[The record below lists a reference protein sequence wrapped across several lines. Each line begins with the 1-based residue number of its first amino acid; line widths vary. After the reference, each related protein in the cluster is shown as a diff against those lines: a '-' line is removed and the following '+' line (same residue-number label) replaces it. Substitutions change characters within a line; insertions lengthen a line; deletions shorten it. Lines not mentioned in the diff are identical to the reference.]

1 MTDVLPGWRYIN
13 PTMKHDLIIVGGG
26 VAGCA
31 AAITARQR
39 NLETLLI
46 YSGGGALAKT
56 RRIDNYPG
64 FPQATGPE
72 LLEKLR
78 SHARG
83 MGTEFKSQ
91 LVRRVMPMGE
101 RFSVLADNDIYEA
114 RAVILATGTSRV
126 KLLPG
131 EEALVG
137 QGVSYCATCDG
148 MFYRGSEV
156 IVVGAHEE
164 AVEEANYL
172 AILARVIY
180 CLEKTHDTSALVE
193 NIQILA
199 GKPQGFER
207 RGDRIVLTT
216 NQGEAEADGAFV
228 LRPSVAMTQLM
239 PEAAVENGAITVDKN
254 LATSIP
260 GAFAAGDILGPPL
273 QAAKAAGEGTVA
285 AISAASYLLKAPT
298 W

>member
-1 MTDVLPGWRYIN
+1 
-13 PTMKHDLIIVGGG
+13 MKYDLIIVGGG

-39 NLETLLI
+39 NLDTLVI

-78 SHARG
+78 SHARE
-83 MGTEFKSQ
+83 MGAEFKAQ

-101 RFSVLADNDIYEA
+101 GFSVLADNDIYEA
-114 RAVILATGTSRV
+114 RAVILATGTGRV
-126 KLLPG
+126 RLLPG

-137 QGVSYCATCDG
+137 QGLSYCATCDG
-148 MFYRGSEV
+148 MFYREGYV
-156 IVVGAHEE
+156 IVVGSHEE

-172 AILARVIY
+172 ATLAQVVY
-180 CLEKTHDTSALVE
+180 CLEKPHDTSALTE
-193 NIQILA
+193 GIKILA

-207 RGDRIVLTT
+207 RGERIVLTT
-216 NQGEAEADGAFV
+216 SQGEAEADGAFV
-228 LRPSVAMTQLM
+228 LRPAVAMTQLM
-239 PEAAVENGAITVDKN
+239 PEAAVDNGAVTVDKN
-254 LATSIP
+254 LAISIP

-273 QAAKAAGEGTVA
+273 QAATAAGEGTVA
-285 AISAASYLLKAPT
+285 ALSAASYLLKAGSRRKGKA
-298 W
+298 

>member
-1 MTDVLPGWRYIN
+1 
-13 PTMKHDLIIVGGG
+13 MKYDLIIMGGG

-39 NLETLLI
+39 NLNTLVL

-78 SHARG
+78 NHARE
-83 MGTEFKSQ
+83 MGASFKAQ
-91 LVRRVMPMGE
+91 LVRRVMPMGGTL
-101 RFSVLADNDIYEA
+101 SVLADNDLYEA
-114 RAVILATGTSRV
+114 RTVILATGTARV
-126 KLLPG
+126 KPLPG

-148 MFYRGSEV
+148 MFYQGSDV
-156 IVVGAHEE
+156 IVIGAHEE

-172 AILARVIY
+172 ASLAKVSY
-180 CLEKTHDTSALVE
+180 CLEKPHDT
-193 NIQILA
+193 A
-199 GKPQGFER
+199 GLHEKITLIPGRPKGLSRQ
-207 RGDRIVLTT
+207 GDRIALATD
-216 NQGEAEADGAFV
+216 QGEVDAEGIFV
-228 LRPSVAMTQLM
+228 LRPAVAMTQLM
-239 PEAAVENGAITVDKN
+239 PEAATQNGVITVDRN

-260 GAFAAGDILGPPL
+260 GVFAAGDILGPPL

-285 AISAASYLLKAPT
+285 ALSAASYLMKSAPK
-298 W
+298 